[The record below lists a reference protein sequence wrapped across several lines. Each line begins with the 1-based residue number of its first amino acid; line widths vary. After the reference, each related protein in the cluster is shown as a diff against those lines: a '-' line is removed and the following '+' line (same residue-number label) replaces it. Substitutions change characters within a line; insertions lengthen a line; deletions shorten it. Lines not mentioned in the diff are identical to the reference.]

1 MPGDRTT
8 YDQAMSAG
16 AQAAW
21 DQEWD
26 RAIET
31 YGRAVVEF
39 PEDPAAHISLGLA
52 LLQAERL
59 GEALQ
64 VYTRAHHLAPD
75 DAIPLERAADILER
89 LGRPGEASQNYVSV
103 AEIYLGQRDVGK
115 AISNWESAVRLAPG
129 LLEIHSRLALTYER
143 TGQRKSAIRQ
153 YLAIAEIFQGQGDTQ
168 RAIQACQRAL
178 RLDRNNPQVLNSLQA
193 LQAGLDMVEVASRP
207 EESKEKRQ
215 PSFGTGPL
223 EEEEKLSAA
232 ELKGPIGEAQETAL
246 AELATYL
253 LDRDIATKQSGLFAA
268 QGIDLQ
274 RAGDLDSAIAAYQ
287 HAKQARLK
295 QPALHLNLGSL
306 LVEHGDYTQG
316 IKELKQAL
324 NRPNLAAGAHF
335 AIGQA
340 YMALG
345 DQRQAAKHLLSAL
358 ETVNLGTTFGDEVPE
373 DQSIYDRML
382 KHATEMDPAQ
392 LGVLNHSL
400 VTLMSGPE
408 WRHTVTETRNQLEE
422 VASVDGEAGLLE
434 MLATDGTGRITSI
447 MSRVDQYRR
456 SGLLTLAS
464 DEAYYALEIAS
475 NYLPAHI
482 RIAEILFSENR
493 IRPAVEKYNMV
504 AETYR
509 VRGEGKKAAQILSNL
524 LKLAPM
530 DTSVRRK
537 LIGWLEEEE
546 RWPEALEQYINLAN
560 AQYQL
565 TDWGGA
571 REAYAQAER
580 LAQRVGASQRQMVH
594 IMRRIGDIDV
604 QRLELRQALQTYERI
619 KSISPDDERARLT
632 LIDLHYRVGNSADAI
647 AELDDLLRLYAQS
660 NAADKITQVLEEQVT
675 LHPKEI
681 ALRSR
686 LARVYQQQRRVK
698 EAVAQLDA
706 LGELQ
711 LEAGRREDAMTTIQ
725 AIIAM
730 NPTDRE
736 GYVQLLKQLGG

>member
-193 LQAGLDMVEVASRP
+193 LQAGLDMVEVALRP